1 MRVNARLDEVRA
13 AKLAELRSLTG
24 QSASDV
30 LKQAIDYLH
39 REQLAQVCKHLD
51 GLLSSDFVGC
61 AEGPPDLGESY
72 KRYLT
77 DSLAEKHGP
86 R

>member
-13 AKLAELRSLTG
+13 AKLAELRALTG
-24 QSASDV
+24 QSASGV
-30 LKQAIDYLH
+30 LKHAIDCLH
-39 REQLAQVCKHLD
+39 REQVAQARRQLD

-61 AEGPPDLGESY
+61 AEGPPDLGDSY
-72 KRYLT
+72 KRHLT
-77 DSLAEKHGP
+77 DSLAAKHGP

>member
-1 MRVNARLDEVRA
+1 MRVNARLDEARA
-13 AKLAELRSLTG
+13 AKLAELRRLTG

-30 LKQAIDYLH
+30 LRQAIDCLH
-39 REQLAQVCKHLD
+39 RERTADARKRLD

-61 AEGPPDLGESY
+61 AEGPADLAEHY
-72 KRYLT
+72 ERHLT
-77 DSLAEKHGP
+77 DSLADKHGA